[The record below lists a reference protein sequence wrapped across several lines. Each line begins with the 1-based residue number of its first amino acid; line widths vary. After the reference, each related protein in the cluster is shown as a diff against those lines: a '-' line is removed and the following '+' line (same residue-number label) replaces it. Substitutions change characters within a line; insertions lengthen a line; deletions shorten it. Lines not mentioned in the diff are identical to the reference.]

1 MKRSGEEMRQI
12 LGRVT
17 REEFVGRTTELDR
30 LVSHASRPDDARA
43 LLILLAPLAGVSELL
58 RQTYD
63 ELFRRQEQVVPIYYS
78 LPQTETTA
86 VSAAIEFLT
95 TFLLQYIAFRRDEP
109 SLCHA
114 SLTLSDLVQLAPAA
128 DLHWIE
134 ELVEAYNRQRFG
146 DDDRE
151 LVRFCLT
158 APSRIKLRDV
168 RAFVMF
174 DAVQLTNFAGS
185 PVPLASELVRALM
198 FANAPFA
205 LAGLRR
211 EILDAVERAG
221 GNTDSLDVM
230 RLERLEGEQARD
242 LVMSASRRQ
251 GVAITDETRDLLV
264 QQLEGSPFFI
274 TSMLLAAREKHL
286 SLDSYLSCERIYV
299 DEVLGGRLNRYF
311 TLVLER
317 VAPEPE
323 TRGALVRLLCE
334 SFKSARGS
342 NRASFE
348 SWRKRLNLET
358 VEVEQILRRLHI
370 QELVNWHGATVDAE
384 IGPTPW
390 KDYLRSRFR
399 LDSLHEPRALVV
411 AEMMADALKRAP
423 QTIAQHYRRVAGIRL
438 RELLGKFNA
447 QRVPTVLFDSARFV
461 GVYKGLTPEEIGARL
476 DTETDLLRLPQ
487 VFHTASGVAFSPEL
501 KEFGEESSVV
511 AHAFEGA
518 TYTDENEIVWVVAKI
533 ESKLE
538 ASRKQT
544 ESWLSLLDALDR
556 KSGFVST
563 QFWLIAKEGFSPEAI
578 DLIHERG
585 AYGSGEQEF
594 EILAARLSEMEGS
607 IQPGDEDSEVEL
619 IIPMGSD
626 YELLAATTAEQLAR
640 RLNFRPEA
648 INQIKT
654 AIVEA
659 CINASEH
666 SLSPDR
672 KIYQRFR
679 VEDDKL
685 VITIASR
692 GIVPLNIH
700 GNNEDPKVEQDLEDE
715 TGDPAEQRRGWGIKL
730 IKTLMDEVEF
740 ERVDEGTSL
749 RMTKY
754 LRS

>member
-1 MKRSGEEMRQI
+1 
-12 LGRVT
+12 
-17 REEFVGRTTELDR
+17 
-30 LVSHASRPDDARA
+30 
-43 LLILLAPLAGVSELL
+43 
-58 RQTYD
+58 
-63 ELFRRQEQVVPIYYS
+63 
-78 LPQTETTA
+78 
-86 VSAAIEFLT
+86 
-95 TFLLQYIAFRRDEP
+95 
-109 SLCHA
+109 
-114 SLTLSDLVQLAPAA
+114 
-128 DLHWIE
+128 
-134 ELVEAYNRQRFG
+134 
-146 DDDRE
+146 
-151 LVRFCLT
+151 
-158 APSRIKLRDV
+158 
-168 RAFVMF
+168 
-174 DAVQLTNFAGS
+174 
-185 PVPLASELVRALM
+185 
-198 FANAPFA
+198 
-205 LAGLRR
+205 
-211 EILDAVERAG
+211 
-221 GNTDSLDVM
+221 
-230 RLERLEGEQARD
+230 
-242 LVMSASRRQ
+242 
-251 GVAITDETRDLLV
+251 
-264 QQLEGSPFFI
+264 
-274 TSMLLAAREKHL
+274 
-286 SLDSYLSCERIYV
+286 
-299 DEVLGGRLNRYF
+299 
-311 TLVLER
+311 
-317 VAPEPE
+317 
-323 TRGALVRLLCE
+323 
-334 SFKSARGS
+334 
-342 NRASFE
+342 
-348 SWRKRLNLET
+348 SWRKRLNLES
-358 VEVEQILRRLHI
+358 VEVEQILRRLHT
-370 QELVNWHGATVDAE
+370 QELVNWDGATVDVE
-384 IGPTPW
+384 VGPTPW

-411 AEMMADALKRAP
+411 ADMMADALKRAP

-447 QRVPTVLFDSARFV
+447 QRVPKVLFDSARFTE
-461 GVYKGLTPEEIGARL
+461 VYKGLASEEIGAGL

-487 VFHTASGVAFSPEL
+487 VFHTASGVAFGPEFQ
-501 KEFGEESSVV
+501 EFGEEFSVV

-518 TYTDENEIVWVVAKI
+518 TYTDENEIVWLVAKI

-544 ESWLSLLDALDR
+544 ESWLALLNALAR
-556 KSGFVST
+556 KSGFVRT

-578 DLIHERG
+578 ELVQERG
-585 AYGSGEQEF
+585 AYASGERQF

-607 IQPGDEDSEVEL
+607 IQPPDEEAEVEL
-619 IIPMGSD
+619 IIPMGAD

-640 RLNFRPEA
+640 RLKFRPEA

-700 GNNEDPKVEQDLEDE
+700 GNNDHPNAEQVLENE